1 MAPGGATVEGLVSKQ
16 SLRDPLGISRV
27 VSALDAELAEAGL
40 KVEFLNDLVSFGSA
54 KQAMRDEAPSPFFD
68 GTINEQGDG
77 RFFWMLLTAS
87 DGRKVG
93 MQAFRLDTINSSL
106 ADWGPSYTIGL
117 YMRRQEVLVP
127 MHPSPPRGTIAERI
141 SGRVVYHGEL
151 WIDRTIRNRRVVEV
165 FGRLGMLLAL
175 LRWNPDAIWALASQ
189 SMATH
194 GHLNRMGF
202 TYLERGFFRWQW
214 GGDGIDNV
222 EWVAIAER
230 SALEAMVEEMLTTPQ
245 HARQA

>member
-1 MAPGGATVEGLVSKQ
+1 MSKDG
-16 SLRDPLGISRV
+16 LRDPLGAAKV
-27 VSALDAELAEAGL
+27 VASLAQELT
-40 KVEFLNDLVSFGSA
+40 DLGFTP
-54 KQAMRDEAPSPFFD
+54 AMHEDLAQFAAVRQQVRQDQVAPFFD
-68 GTINEQGDG
+68 PAVNDVSLS
-77 RFFWMLLTAS
+77 RFFWMQLVSVEGQTIGL
-87 DGRKVG
+87 
-93 MQAFRLDTINSSL
+93 QAFRIDSVDSNL

-127 MHPSPPRGTIAERI
+127 LHPSPPKGSISERI
-141 SGRVVYHGEL
+141 RGRLVYHGEL
-151 WIDRTIRNRRVVEV
+151 WIDRTIRNRRIVEL

-202 TYLERGFFRWQW
+202 GYLERGFFRWQW
-214 GGDGIDNV
+214 GAEGIDPV

-230 SALEAMVEEMLTTPQ
+230 SALEQMVEEMLTTPQ
-245 HARQA
+245 QSRQA

>member
-1 MAPGGATVEGLVSKQ
+1 VSKQ

-27 VSALDAELAEAGL
+27 VASLDGELAQIGL
-40 KVEFLNDLVSFGSA
+40 SVRFDEDLQRFASV
-54 KQAMRDEAPSPFFD
+54 KQAMRNEQPSPFFD
-68 GTINEQGDG
+68 PAVNEETGG
-77 RFFWMLLTAS
+77 RFFWMSLV
-87 DGRKVG
+87 DQKGQNIG
-93 MQAFRLDTINSSL
+93 IQAFRLDCINSSL

-127 MHPSPPRGTIAERI
+127 LHPTPPRGTIAERI
-141 SGRVVYHGEL
+141 TGRIVYQGEL
-151 WIDRTIRNRRVVEV
+151 WIDRNIRNRRVVDA
-165 FGRLGMLLAL
+165 FGRLGMLLSL
-175 LRWNPDAIWALASQ
+175 IRWNPDAIWALASQ

-202 TYLERGFFRWQW
+202 SYLERGFFRWQW

-230 SALEAMVEEMLTTPQ
+230 QSLEQMVEEMLTTPQ
-245 HARQA
+245 QSRQA

>member
-1 MAPGGATVEGLVSKQ
+1 MSQQ
-16 SLRDPLGISRV
+16 SLQDPLGISRV
-27 VSALDAELAEAGL
+27 VSALDTELAESGL
-40 KVEFLNDLVSFGSA
+40 SVTFIEDLESFSIA
-54 KQAMRDEAPSPFFD
+54 KQAMREEAASPFFD
-68 GTINEQGDG
+68 PVINEQGGG
-77 RFFWMLLTAS
+77 RFFWMLLTNS
-87 DGRKVG
+87 EGKKVG
-93 MQAFRLDTINSSL
+93 IQAFRLDVINSSL
-106 ADWGPSYTIGL
+106 ADWAPSYTIGL

-141 SGRVVYHGEL
+141 KGRVVYHGEL
-151 WIDRTIRNRRVVEV
+151 WIDRSIRNRRVVEV

-214 GGDGIDNV
+214 GGEGIDNV

-230 SALEAMVEEMLTTPQ
+230 SALEAMVDEMLTTPQ
-245 HARQA
+245 HSRQA

>member
-1 MAPGGATVEGLVSKQ
+1 MGKHG
-16 SLRDPLGISRV
+16 LRDPLGAAKV
-27 VSALDAELAEAGL
+27 VANLADELAALGCQTSMDD
-40 KVEFLNDLVSFGSA
+40 DLARFASVRERA
-54 KQAMRDEAPSPFFD
+54 REDRVSPFFD
-68 GTINEQGDG
+68 PSVNDDSDY
-77 RFFWMLLTAS
+77 RFFWMQLSNKEGQCIGL
-87 DGRKVG
+87 
-93 MQAFRLDTINSSL
+93 QAFRIDSVDSSL

-127 MHPSPPRGTIAERI
+127 LYPSPPRGSISERI
-141 SGRVVYHGEL
+141 KGRIVYHGEL
-151 WIDRTIRNRRVVEV
+151 WIDRNIRNRRIVEL

-202 TYLERGFFRWQW
+202 GYLERGFFRWQW
-214 GGDGIDNV
+214 GSEGIDPV

-230 SALEAMVEEMLTTPQ
+230 QGLEQMVEEMLTTPQ
-245 HARQA
+245 QSRQA